1 MPHKEVKPTILLKEQ
16 GNLLLDLVPKWQ
28 T

>member
-16 GNLLLDLVPKWQ
+16 GKWSQHLVPKWQ

>member
-16 GNLLLDLVPKWQ
+16 GNLLPHLVPKWQ